1 MNDVGKAKKHSRQIL
16 WIGLIFFIIL
26 VIADQIT
33 KYYIVLNS
41 FRLTREPVN
50 VIPGFFNIVSV
61 RNTGAAWGMF
71 NGNNIILLTV
81 AVVAFILIIIF
92 FKAITEGFGERTI
105 ALFMIMSGIV
115 GNSIDRIYRGS
126 VVDFLDF
133 HLHGWHWPSF
143 NIADSAICVG
153 VAVMIISS
161 LLRVKKKK

>member
-1 MNDVGKAKKHSRQIL
+1 MNSMVTSSKKGKHFI
-16 WIGLIFFIIL
+16 WIGLILFLIL

-33 KYYIVLNS
+33 KYYVVLHS
-41 FRLTREPVN
+41 SKLIREPVT

-71 NGNNIILLTV
+71 NGNSLILLIV
-81 AVVAFILIIIF
+81 AIVAFILIIIF
-92 FKAITEGFGERTI
+92 FRTITEGFGERAI
-105 ALFMIMSGIV
+105 ALFMIMSGIA

-143 NIADSAICVG
+143 NIADSAICV
-153 VAVMIISS
+153 AVVIMIISS
-161 LLRVKKKK
+161 LVRATKKK

>member
-1 MNDVGKAKKHSRQIL
+1 MAWSGE
-16 WIGLIFFIIL
+16 
-26 VIADQIT
+26 
-33 KYYIVLNS
+33 IVL
-41 FRLTREPVN
+41 
-50 VIPGFFNIVSV
+50 
-61 RNTGAAWGMF
+61 F

>member
-92 FKAITEGFGERTI
+92 FKAINDGAEVE
-105 ALFMIMSGIV
+105 
-115 GNSIDRIYRGS
+115 
-126 VVDFLDF
+126 
-133 HLHGWHWPSF
+133 
-143 NIADSAICVG
+143 
-153 VAVMIISS
+153 IIIP
-161 LLRVKKKK
+161 KYYDK